1 MGIWINGWISSTPT
15 KAVRLHRQ
23 VRHQADLLRIIAKS
37 SHASTSTLASTYLR
51 LLLTD
56 RAGSSSPTSFV
67 VIITDNH
74 LHHQHRNIVAA
85 VTSHGQRQT
94 PTKSSP
100 SPTSD
105 AAQLQSENPG
115 LNPDNFYHYN

>member
-1 MGIWINGWISSTPT
+1 MCIWINGWISSIPT

-23 VRHQADLLRIIAKS
+23 VRHQVDLLRIIAKS

-67 VIITDNH
+67 VIIADNH

-85 VTSHGQRQT
+85 ITAHGQR
-94 PTKSSP
+94 
-100 SPTSD
+100 
-105 AAQLQSENPG
+105 
-115 LNPDNFYHYN
+115 